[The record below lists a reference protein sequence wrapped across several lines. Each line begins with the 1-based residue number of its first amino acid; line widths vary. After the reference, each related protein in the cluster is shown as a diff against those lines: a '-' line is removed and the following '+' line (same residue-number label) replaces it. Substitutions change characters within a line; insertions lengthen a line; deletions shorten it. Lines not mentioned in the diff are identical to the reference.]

1 MFASFGGGRLGAARS
16 GAGYPRSLRLD
27 GRARHRPIAAKHAT
41 IPLFRLQPFVTTLAD
56 VEELTRFL
64 GHDFKAP
71 MAAMRA
77 GYRRFKLHPDHPS
90 PEFVFGAVGLFVCP
104 IVDYPNNLA
113 GAPAIPDKSRY
124 AALIAKGTPMRKR
137 VAFSVAAVVFAV
149 GAAVAQTPY
158 AGMQTRSIKALSD
171 QQIAD
176 LRSGRGMGLALA
188 AELNGYP
195 GPSHLLELAD
205 KLHLSDAQRSGARSM
220 FEAMKAE
227 TIPIGERLIA
237 EEAALDKLFADH
249 AITPEKL
256 TAATAEIGKTQAQL
270 RAAHL
275 KYHLSTVTI
284 LQPSQIEQYSAL
296 RGYDDNSQ
304 EHHHHH

>member
-1 MFASFGGGRLGAARS
+1 
-16 GAGYPRSLRLD
+16 
-27 GRARHRPIAAKHAT
+27 
-41 IPLFRLQPFVTTLAD
+41 
-56 VEELTRFL
+56 
-64 GHDFKAP
+64 
-71 MAAMRA
+71 
-77 GYRRFKLHPDHPS
+77 
-90 PEFVFGAVGLFVCP
+90 
-104 IVDYPNNLA
+104 
-113 GAPAIPDKSRY
+113 
-124 AALIAKGTPMRKR
+124 MRKR
-137 VAFSVAAVVFAV
+137 ATFSVAALAFAI

-158 AGMQTRSIKALSD
+158 AGMQTRSIKAPSD

-205 KLHLSDAQRSGARSM
+205 KLNLSEAQRSSTRTM

-227 TIPIGERLIA
+227 TIPIGERRIA

-256 TAATAEIGKTQAQL
+256 TAATAEIGETQAQL

-275 KYHLSTVTI
+275 KYHLSTVAM

-296 RGYDDNSQ
+296 RGYDDGSQ
-304 EHHHHH
+304 DHQHHH